1 MQTRLRAW
9 AGKLAN
15 IVRREYT
22 DYMNAKSLKIMQK
35 LLRPTSSEE
44 QAEIARRRTTPDS
57 FEQLTLADAGLE
69 NEVREL
75 LRSPALARNTKS
87 AP

>member
-1 MQTRLRAW
+1 MDT
-9 AGKLAN
+9 
-15 IVRREYT
+15 
-22 DYMNAKSLKIMQK
+22 KSLKIMRK

-69 NEVREL
+69 DEVREL
-75 LRSPALARNTKS
+75 LRSLPPPNSEES